1 MNNRESYIDIVLNDM
16 DDALSKYNNNILS
29 EELENYIYKESI
41 NIKNKNIVIRI
52 KTLFDISDNDKN
64 KLMKMIIDS
73 FKINIKENLLHMRH
87 ANIKRCLL
95 MIIGTIFV
103 LASELTDFSGIFLIP
118 EIFMIIGWVGI
129 WEAVY
134 SLFFEDTKMRIRNKR
149 YKQIYKSKIE
159 FIK

>member
-1 MNNRESYIDIVLNDM
+1 
-16 DDALSKYNNNILS
+16 
-29 EELENYIYKESI
+29 
-41 NIKNKNIVIRI
+41 
-52 KTLFDISDNDKN
+52 
-64 KLMKMIIDS
+64 MIIDS
-73 FKINIKENLLHMRH
+73 FKININENLLHMRH